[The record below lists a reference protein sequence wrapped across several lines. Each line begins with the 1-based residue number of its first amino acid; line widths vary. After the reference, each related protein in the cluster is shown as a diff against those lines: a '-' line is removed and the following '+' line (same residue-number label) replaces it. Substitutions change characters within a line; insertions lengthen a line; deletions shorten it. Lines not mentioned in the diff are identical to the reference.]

1 MKFEVNFPPYQANSF
16 RMSSNEVK
24 TMGTYNA
31 YVIGVLVSNLAG
43 VLSRV
48 SGMFTRRGFNI
59 DSLTVGETE
68 SNAFSR
74 ITIAFHGDDNTK
86 AQLIKQLEKLH
97 DVKEV
102 EVLDRN
108 EIVTRE
114 LLLIKIRNTS
124 ETRPDIMTAVEIFRA
139 KIIDYSTCALI
150 CEITGETSK
159 IDAFIELLK
168 PYGIIEMCR
177 TGVVA
182 LERGENCLR
191 TIR

>member
-1 MKFEVNFPPYQANSF
+1 MNKKFIIA
-16 RMSSNEVK
+16 
-24 TMGTYNA
+24 
-31 YVIGVLVSNLAG
+31 VLVSNISG

-68 SNAFSR
+68 SSAFSR
-74 ITIAFHGDDNTK
+74 ITIAFHGDDHVK
-86 AQLIKQLEKLH
+86 DQIVGQLKKLH

-102 EVLDRN
+102 EVLGSD
-108 EIVTRE
+108 IVSRE
-114 LLLIKIRNTS
+114 LLLIKVRNTPES
-124 ETRPDIMTAVEIFRA
+124 RQDVMTAVEIFRS
-139 KIIDYSTCALI
+139 KIVDYSPTALC

-159 IDAFIELLK
+159 INAFIELLK

-182 LERGENCLR
+182 LERGENCLKSN
-191 TIR
+191 